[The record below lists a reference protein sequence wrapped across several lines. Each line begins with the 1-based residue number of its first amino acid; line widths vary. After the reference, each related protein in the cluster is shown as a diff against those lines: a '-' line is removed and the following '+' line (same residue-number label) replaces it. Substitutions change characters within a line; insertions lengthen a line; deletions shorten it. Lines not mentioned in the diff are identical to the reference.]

1 MGQMEVRIYDAVIV
15 GAGGAGLYA
24 ALRASGRVRTA
35 VLSKVHPLRSHTGAA
50 QGGIGAALGNVEED
64 RPEWHAFD
72 TVKGGDYLVDQGAAL
87 TLAEDAVRAAIELEN
102 WGLPFNRT
110 PDGRI
115 DQRRFGGHTR
125 DFGQAPVRRSC
136 YAGDRTGHMILQTLY
151 QQCLKNGVAF
161 FNEFQVVDVLLEGA
175 RCHGVVALEIATG
188 SLHVFR
194 AKAVLFASGGFGRM
208 FRVTSNAFANT
219 GDGPAVLARR
229 GVPLEDMEFF
239 QFHPTG
245 LRGLGILITE
255 GVRGEGG
262 VLRNR
267 MNERF
272 MEKYSPRLLDL
283 APRDIVARAIV
294 TEMREGRGVKG
305 DGSADDYVWLD
316 ARGIGKETLEAKLP
330 EIAGFCRTYLG
341 VDPAAEPIPVL
352 PTAHYAMG
360 GVPTDEDGRVRA
372 NAADGFY
379 EGLYAAGECACVSVH
394 GANRLGTNSLV
405 DLVVFGRRAGDHLA
419 SFAEGAELPEPHGEP
434 DREAEAWLE
443 SITAGRQGPHPGDL
457 RDDMERTMTEKV
469 GIFRTGGEMAA
480 ALEKLKELRAACHAV
495 GLENRGRAFNYE
507 LLDLLELGNLLD
519 LAMVTAASALNRQE
533 SRGAHA
539 REDYPERDDAHWLK
553 HTLAWLDGD
562 QVILDARPVDLTRWA
577 PAPRTY

>member
-1 MGQMEVRIYDAVIV
+1 MGQLEVHAFDALIV

-64 RPEWHAFD
+64 KPEWHAFD
-72 TVKGGDYLVDQGAAL
+72 TVKGGDYLVDQGAAV
-87 TLAEDAVRAAIELEN
+87 TLAEDAVRAVVELEN
-102 WGLPFNRT
+102 WGLPFSRT
-110 PDGRI
+110 SDGRI

-125 DFGQAPVRRSC
+125 DFGQTPVRRSC

-161 FNEFQVVDVLLEGA
+161 FSEFQVVDVLVEGA
-175 RCHGVVALEIATG
+175 RCCGVVVLEIATG
-188 SLHVFR
+188 RLHVFR
-194 AKAVLFASGGFGRM
+194 AKAVLFATGGFGRM

-255 GVRGEGG
+255 AVRGEGG
-262 VLRNR
+262 VLLNR

-294 TEMREGRGVKG
+294 TELRAGRGVKG

-316 ARGIGKETLEAKLP
+316 ARAIGKEALEAKLP
-330 EIAGFCRTYLG
+330 DISGFCRTYLG
-341 VDPAAEPIPVL
+341 LDPAADPIPVL

-360 GVPTDEDGRVRA
+360 GVPTDIDGRVRA
-372 NAADGFY
+372 DAAGGFY

-419 SFAEGAELPEPHGEP
+419 TFAAGADLPEPHGELGG
-434 DREAEAWLE
+434 EAQAWLE
-443 SITAGRQGPHPGDL
+443 SILSGRQGPHPADL
-457 RDDMERTMTEKV
+457 RDEMERTMTEKV
-469 GIFRTGGEMAA
+469 GVFRAGAEMAA
-480 ALEKLKELRAACHAV
+480 ALEKIKELRAACHSV
-495 GLENRGRAFNYE
+495 GLADRGRAFNYE

-519 LAMVTAASALNRQE
+519 LAMVTAASALNRRE

-539 REDYPERDDAHWLK
+539 REDYPERDDAQWLK

-562 QVILDARPVDLTRWA
+562 QVILDALPVDLARWA